1 MKTEPVA
8 ITAGIVAII
17 NAIIPVLLLFG
28 VINWSEDQLGAVILA
43 VGVVATTIGGWFT
56 RSRVTPIG

>member
-1 MKTEPVA
+1 MTKEPVA

-28 VINWSEDQLGAVILA
+28 VINWSEEQLGAVILA
-43 VGVVATTIGGWFT
+43 VGVVATTLGGWFA
-56 RSRVTPIG
+56 RSRVSPI